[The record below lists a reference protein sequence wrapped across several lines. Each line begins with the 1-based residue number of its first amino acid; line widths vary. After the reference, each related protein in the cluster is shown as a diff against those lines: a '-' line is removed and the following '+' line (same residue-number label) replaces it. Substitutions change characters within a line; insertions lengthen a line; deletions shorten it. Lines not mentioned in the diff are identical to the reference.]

1 MTEFDLDR
9 LVRRAVDAVGHLA
22 RRGSNITTAV
32 GLLALLV
39 TGATYLVGIAAFGGG
54 TRIVW
59 TVLGV
64 ALLLFAVGAPLLA
77 SFRLRAIPH
86 HAEELVS
93 ELRLLLGR
101 NEEARRVVIDTVAID
116 EEPSAAVTAAPTFI
130 VQSGQYT
137 TLHRIA
143 IGAGDVQHLAKV
155 TRELAYLPSLVF
167 IGLALT
173 GFAAFLGFVFTLI
186 WIF

>member
-9 LVRRAVDAVGHLA
+9 LVRRAVEAVSHLA
-22 RRGSNITTAV
+22 RRGSIITTGV

-39 TGATYLVGIAAFGGG
+39 TGATYLVGLGAFTDGA
-54 TRIVW
+54 RVAW
-59 TVLGV
+59 TVLGA

-86 HAEELVS
+86 HANELVG

-101 NEEARRVVIDTVAID
+101 NDEARRVVIDTVAID
-116 EEPSAAVTAAPTFI
+116 SEPSTAVTAAPTFI

-137 TLHRIA
+137 ALHRIA

-173 GFAAFLGFVFTLI
+173 GLAAFLGFVFTLI

>member
-1 MTEFDLDR
+1 MTELDLDR

-93 ELRLLLGR
+93 DLRLLLGR
-101 NEEARRVVIDTVAID
+101 NAEARRVVIDTVAVD
-116 EEPSAAVTAAPTFI
+116 EEPSTAVSAAPTFI

-137 TLHRIA
+137 TLHRLA

-155 TRELAYLPSLVF
+155 TRELAVLPSLVF

-173 GFAAFLGFVFTLI
+173 GLAACLGFVFTLI